1 MDSDGKNILR
11 FAANDG
17 WINITDL
24 QLEGKKRMLTA
35 DFLRGYRIEK

>member
-1 MDSDGKNILR
+1 MDTDGKTILR

-17 WINITDL
+17 WIYITDL
-24 QLEGKKRMLTA
+24 QLEGKKRMQTA